1 MTIKVTKIKKSV
13 LAITICCLLSTNMA
27 FADNNQYNNVKIY
40 SNLNKVHVTPE
51 YIKQVENLFYQKMQ
65 QNSYQETM
73 KLADYLIVLNSKL
86 YGPESIQTANMYITK
101 GQYYSNLKIFN
112 VAKDSIDK
120 AEEIAKLYP
129 DNTNLKNYINN
140 ALFSYYCATN
150 QPFDNLKLLKTINPD
165 NLPTERESIEFYD
178 RLGSVYMVKRDY
190 KNAEIY
196 YNLFNKISKE
206 KYGNENL
213 NGLQYY
219 QELLYLANTET
230 DFDKFNEYYPLA
242 NEEYNKFF
250 KGNLFQ
256 LLRQINIE
264 LDYYINTL
272 NYDAAKKVLDDNI
285 QTFNTTNEIESFY
298 NKYAQLYK
306 EVSDYKSFQE
316 YINKLEDCY
325 SKLPANSL
333 TKLQLFEKKI
343 DYYKDTKDLEKA
355 NIEADKALKLIEP
368 VKDYVPVI
376 YGKYLS
382 KAGEIKTQLN
392 PSQENF
398 EYLNKSIENYKK
410 SVDENSIELFDAYKL
425 IGEYYQ
431 RINEQEKALEYFNKA
446 LNITLTLQGK
456 EHLDTADVYGNIAF
470 SYSALNKKYL
480 AIKNI
485 DKSIEIYKNVYGE
498 NHLKTY
504 EKVFDKYNIYNGL
517 NQYKKAAKILNQIIS
532 AADNNQIIGYKKEFY
547 FNIYTAAAYYYQG
560 LNCIEK
566 TKKYKELATNYI
578 SYEDQKNYLKDLN

>member
-1 MTIKVTKIKKSV
+1 MTIKLSKIQKNIMAV
-13 LAITICCLLSTNMA
+13 TICCLLSVNTV
-27 FADNNQYNNVKIY
+27 FAENNQYNNIKIY

-51 YIKQVENLFYQKMQ
+51 YINEVENLFYNKMQ
-65 QNSYQETM
+65 QNAYQETM

-120 AEEIAKLYP
+120 AETIAELYP
-129 DNTNLKNYINN
+129 DNTNLKNHINN

-165 NLPTERESIEFYD
+165 NLATERESIEFYD
-178 RLGSVYMVKRDY
+178 KLGSVYMVKRDY
-190 KNAEIY
+190 ANAELY

-206 KYGNENL
+206 KYGSENI

-219 QELLYLANTET
+219 QELLYLANTKT
-230 DFDKFNEYYPLA
+230 DYDKFNEYYPLA

-250 KGNLFQ
+250 QGNLFQ

-272 NYDAAKKVLDDNI
+272 NFDAAKKILDDNI
-285 QTFNTTNEIESFY
+285 STFENTKEIESFY
-298 NKYAQLYK
+298 EKYAQLYK
-306 EVSDYKSFQE
+306 EVSNYKLFQE
-316 YINKLEDCY
+316 YINKIEACY

-343 DYYKDTKDLEKA
+343 DYYKDTKDFNKA
-355 NIEADKALKLIEP
+355 NEEIDKALKLIEP

-392 PSQENF
+392 PSTENF
-398 EYLNKSIENYKK
+398 EYFNKSIDSYMK
-410 SVDENSIELFDAYKL
+410 SVDECSFEIFEVYKL
-425 IGEYYQ
+425 IGEAYQ
-431 RINEQEKALEYFNKA
+431 RINEQDKALEYFNKA

-456 EHLDTADVYGNIAF
+456 EHIDTADVYGSMAF
-470 SYSALNKKYL
+470 SYSALNQKYL

-485 DKSIEIYKNVYGE
+485 NKSIEIYKKVYGA

-504 EKVFDKYNIYNGL
+504 EKIFDKYNVYNGL
-517 NQYKKAAKILNQIIS
+517 NKPKKAAKILTQILL
-532 AADNNQIIGYKKEFY
+532 AADNKQIIGYKQEFY

-560 LNCIEK
+560 IGCNEK
-566 TKKYKELATNYI
+566 ANKYKEHATNNI
-578 SYEDQKNYLKDLN
+578 SYEDQKQYLKDLN